1 MIESSMQAVD
11 WARSYRMMHLE
22 FWYTNPFML
31 IIAYQSVVQIK
42 NCNFGITDPEYRVPE
57 ILEFWPFYIDH
68 FPIRN
73 AKKLFVK

>member
-1 MIESSMQAVD
+1 
-11 WARSYRMMHLE
+11 
-22 FWYTNPFML
+22 ML